1 MGTQAHVPVAA
12 AATPAPAFAA
22 QPASTVAGAPA
33 APAAATA
40 ASSAAPDAGVEIPA
54 TAAGRADAASAPAA
68 SGAAAPAPALA
79 NTAASDAPDAAID
92 IAAATTASATTASA
106 ATAIAANA
114 PATEAPVA
122 DAPAEAAPATFDTF
136 GLHPSILQAIVAT
149 GYTVPTPIQAK
160 AIPVVI
166 AGADVMGAAQTGTG
180 KTAAFTLPILHRLM
194 PMANASAS
202 PARHPVRALILTPTR
217 ELADQVADN
226 VKRYSKFTP
235 LRAAVVFGG
244 VDIVPQK
251 AELRAG
257 CEVLIATPG
266 RLLDH
271 VEQKTVN
278 LSQVGM
284 LVLDE
289 ADRMLDMG
297 FLPDLERIMR
307 LLPEKRQTLLFSA
320 TFSNEIRRL
329 GHTFLK
335 QPIEIETAAR
345 NATSDNVTQI
355 AYALSSDA
363 KRAAVVHLVKSR
375 NLNQVIVFSNTK
387 IGTARLARQLELDG
401 VRAESIHGDKTQT
414 DRMKAL
420 EAFKA
425 GTLEVLV
432 ATDVA
437 ARGLDVAGVPCVIN
451 YDLPHSAEDYV
462 HRIGRTGRAGARGEA
477 IALYTPE
484 EEKYLIDI
492 EKLIKRTVPRA
503 TLDLPVTPGSLRAS
517 RETREGREPR
527 RDSRREGGREGVRDT
542 TRDAARD
549 VGVTPE
555 ASRDVSSVVAQE
567 GARDAGRDR
576 VASVSRDNSRSAAA
590 GASSPRSY
598 DRPERSGSRDSRSSG
613 RGGRSAPVDDF
624 FSKPYV
630 PSPSANRDTTPAT
643 DAAPSRPGPKRQLAA
658 LLGGGKKS

>member
-1 MGTQAHVPVAA
+1 M
-12 AATPAPAFAA
+12 
-22 QPASTVAGAPA
+22 
-33 APAAATA
+33 
-40 ASSAAPDAGVEIPA
+40 
-54 TAAGRADAASAPAA
+54 
-68 SGAAAPAPALA
+68 
-79 NTAASDAPDAAID
+79 
-92 IAAATTASATTASA
+92 
-106 ATAIAANA
+106 
-114 PATEAPVA
+114 
-122 DAPAEAAPATFDTF
+122 
-136 GLHPSILQAIVAT
+136 QAIVAT

-503 TLDLPVTPGSLRAS
+503 TLDLPVTPGSLRTS

-527 RDSRREGGREGVRDT
+527 RDSRRDAGREGLRDT
-542 TRDAARD
+542 TRDAARDAARD

-555 ASRDVSSVVAQE
+555 ASRDVSSVVAQD

-576 VASVSRDNSRSAAA
+576 VASVSRDNGRSAAP

-598 DRPERSGSRDSRSSG
+598 DRPERSGSRDARSSG

-630 PSPSANRDTTPAT
+630 PSPSANRDTTPTT